1 MAGEE
6 RRVARLRRH
15 ARVRKHV
22 SGTPER
28 PRLDVFRSLRHIA
41 AQVIDDTKGVTLVA
55 ASTVE
60 PEIRGRVA
68 GMKKTEQARVV
79 GEVLAERARARG
91 ITQVV
96 FDRGGFM
103 YHGRVKSLADGAR
116 AGGLEF

>member
-1 MAGEE
+1 MAGEQ
-6 RRVARLRRH
+6 RRIARLRRH
-15 ARVRKHV
+15 ARVRKRV
-22 SGTPER
+22 SGTSER
-28 PRLDVFRSLRHIA
+28 PRLGVFRSLRNIS
-41 AQVIDDTKGVTLVA
+41 AQVIDDSKGTTLVA

-79 GEVLAERARARG
+79 GEVLAERALAQG
-91 ITQVV
+91 ISKVV

>member
-1 MAGEE
+1 MAGEG

-15 ARVRKHV
+15 ARVRKRV
-22 SGTPER
+22 AGTSER
-28 PRLDVFRSLRHIA
+28 PRLDVFRSLRHIE
-41 AQVIDDTKGVTLVA
+41 AQIIDDVNGHTLAA

-68 GMKKTEQARVV
+68 GMNKVEQARVV
-79 GEVLAERARARG
+79 GQVLAERAVAGG
-91 ITQVV
+91 IKQVV
-96 FDRGGFM
+96 FDRGGYM